1 MARAKA
7 PLLNP
12 PLPLR
17 GKGGGGLKRPRRRA
31 EDAFLPDSFAPPDNP
46 LQSHHRNPAMRVALL
61 IAVLLLL
68 PACTWVR
75 LNPAARPVK
84 VIAAGAA
91 PPGCEQRGEVAVSVK
106 DKVAFYERNNLRV
119 RDELETLARNE
130 APGIQ
135 ADTIQPLGEPAD
147 GAQRFAAYRCG
158 R

>member
-1 MARAKA
+1 MRQAGVVRPLSAGHPRSIHSASARIPAIHA
-7 PLLNP
+7 NRTNPMRILL
-12 PLPLR
+12 L
-17 GKGGGGLKRPRRRA
+17 A
-31 EDAFLPDSFAPPDNP
+31 AS
-46 LQSHHRNPAMRVALL
+46 VA
-61 IAVLLLL
+61 LL
-68 PACTWVR
+68 PACTWVQ

-91 PPGCEQRGEVAVSVK
+91 PAGCEQRGEVSVSVK

-135 ADTIQPLGEPAD
+135 ADTIQPLGQLVD